1 MGIGCLLIFFFCPE
15 TAYRRPTGLPRDP
28 GALQQ
33 RPADVTSELKV
44 EKDLAKDLETVQ
56 EVELGASEPLK
67 QQPWTYWQ
75 LLCPYRGIESDDNLI
90 KLMIRPI
97 LMLIFPQVLFALATF
112 GLTYAWLNIIV
123 GITALIFGSPPYS
136 FRVSTIGLLL
146 ISGIVAEI
154 IGFISGPIND
164 WTCKFMARR
173 NNGVYEP
180 EVRLTHLTRSD
191 E

>member
-1 MGIGCLLIFFFCPE
+1 M
-15 TAYRRPTGLPRDP
+15 
-28 GALQQ
+28 QQ
-33 RPADVTSELKV
+33 SQADITSELKA
-44 EKDLAKDLETVQ
+44 EKELVKEAQTVQ
-56 EVELGASEPLK
+56 EVEVGATEPLK
-67 QQPWTYWQ
+67 QQPWTYRQ
-75 LLCPYRGIESDDNLI
+75 LLRPYRGIESDDNLI

-173 NNGVYEP
+173 NNGIYEP
-180 EVRLTHLTRSD
+180 EVRRIYLARSD